1 MKDVARVERTFTGW
15 IIGTRR
21 WSLKAFD
28 EKDDLIYE
36 HNTWEAN
43 IYITYIKFLTKLRD
57 TYGYNL
63 TLKQRRYIKSEP
75 FIYKKFKSA
84 VKKHH
89 IVTIAQICGYTKE
102 FLNTI
107 QSKSKDVQLKI
118 AYDIGLEPDEFY
130 FILEKYG

>member
-1 MKDVARVERTFTGW
+1 MARAQRTFTGW

-21 WSLKAFD
+21 WSLKAYD
-28 EKDDLIYE
+28 GKNNLIYE

-43 IYITYIKFLTKLRD
+43 NYITYIKFLTKLRH

-102 FLNTI
+102 FLDI
-107 QSKSKDVQLKI
+107 IKSESKDVQLKF
-118 AYDIGLEPDEFY
+118 AYDIGLEPNEFY
-130 FILEKYG
+130 FILKTYG